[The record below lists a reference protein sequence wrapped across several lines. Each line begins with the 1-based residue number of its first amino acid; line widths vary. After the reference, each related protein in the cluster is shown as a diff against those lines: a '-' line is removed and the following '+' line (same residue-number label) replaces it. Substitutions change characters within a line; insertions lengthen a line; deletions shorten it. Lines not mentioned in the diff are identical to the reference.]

1 MRMSSPP
8 PNIGPYDEPQY
19 IDCDLPELYFPVWG
33 SLTGAHPGL
42 FTSENRNA
50 LDSYWYPP
58 LEAIKEKLKMEPSVI
73 SAVCSDTH
81 FRN

>member
-1 MRMSSPP
+1 MSLPS
-8 PNIGPYDEPQY
+8 PNIGPYPEPQT
-19 IDCDLPELYFPVWG
+19 IECLLELCFPVWG

-42 FTSENRNA
+42 FASENKNA
-50 LDSYWYPP
+50 LESYLYPL
-58 LEAIKEKLKMEPSVI
+58 LEPVREKLKMEPSVI